1 MITKK
6 YLQINDNVKQKCLTL
21 IRICFIICEVVMFEK
36 KLRLVDLYDF
46 YGNMLTEKQ
55 NEIMNLY
62 CNMDLSLG
70 EISENLSISRQAVHD
85 TIKRTDKALEK
96 IEAQLGLYDRFMKR
110 QEDFAE
116 ILKLIK
122 SLRETKNESYLEQIE
137 QIALKQ
143 IE

>member
-1 MITKK
+1 
-6 YLQINDNVKQKCLTL
+6 
-21 IRICFIICEVVMFEK
+21 MFEK